1 MVSLNP
7 SNNKLMCGGKG
18 DAGNHKYDAKVSR
31 KDMDK
36 GIMRG
41 SIPLHV
47 KIPVH
52 YRISRRYGSP
62 C

>member
-1 MVSLNP
+1 MAERV
-7 SNNKLMCGGKG
+7 

-41 SIPLHV
+41 SIPLHI

-52 YRISRRYGSP
+52 YRIRQALR
-62 C
+62 